1 MIISIG
7 DRESELVRLFDIGPE
22 LVTPFY
28 LLMHRDLQRT
38 PRVRAFF
45 DFVIAEIKDFRSI
58 QRATEVEK
66 SPINQTGSAYS
77 VLCKKRHNPLY

>member
-45 DFVIAEIKDFRSI
+45 DFVICRNKGLPLDSEGDRSGEIANQPDRFSL
-58 QRATEVEK
+58 QRALQGT
-66 SPINQTGSAYS
+66 T
-77 VLCKKRHNPLY
+77 

>member
-1 MIISIG
+1 LIISIG
-7 DRESELVRLFDIGPE
+7 DRENELVHLFDIGPE

-28 LLMHRDLQRT
+28 LLMHRNLQRT
-38 PRVRAFF
+38 ARVRAFF

-66 SPINQTGSAYS
+66 SRINQTGSAYS
-77 VLCKKRHNPLY
+77 VLCKERHKPLY

>member
-1 MIISIG
+1 MIVSVG

-45 DFVIAEIKDFRSI
+45 DFVNAEIKDFRSVLT
-58 QRATEVEK
+58 QPLEQTATEAVK
-66 SPINQTGSAYS
+66 SQIDQTGS
-77 VLCKKRHNPLY
+77 VR